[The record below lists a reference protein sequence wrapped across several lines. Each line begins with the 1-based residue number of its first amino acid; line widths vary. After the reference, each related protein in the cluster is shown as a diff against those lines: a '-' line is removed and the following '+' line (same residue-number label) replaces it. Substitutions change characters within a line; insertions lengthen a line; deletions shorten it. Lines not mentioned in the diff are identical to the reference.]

1 MIVISQLYWS
11 HSPPP
16 NIRGG
21 LVFEVW
27 TKWGVMENCSEIR
40 GQLKGGG
47 GFSQKGG
54 FSNLFH
60 HFSLR
65 KACFHYYWNFCQV
78 NIYTCC
84 NQQIYSFMWFT
95 FYQKMIYMK
104 FLFLLLLFFNFVKML
119 LLLTFTSIFISL
131 KTSDFLEN
139 KSRVFERSDSTITVH
154 GYLYCNELKI

>member
-95 FYQKMIYMK
+95 FYQKMIYVK